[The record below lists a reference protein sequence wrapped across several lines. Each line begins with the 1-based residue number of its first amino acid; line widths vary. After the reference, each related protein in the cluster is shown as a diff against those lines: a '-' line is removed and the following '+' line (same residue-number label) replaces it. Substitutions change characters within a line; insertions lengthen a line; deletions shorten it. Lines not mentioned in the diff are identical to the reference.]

1 MRETS
6 SHEDL
11 FASDDE
17 EFAEVASQMDVS
29 VSQNQNG
36 PINWGVWASQESSDE
51 NSFEHFASQLTDSQ
65 LNGNTVA
72 GASHESFDDD
82 SFEHFASQLTDSQL
96 NGITE
101 VDVGDIQEVEQVGVT
116 SVTSPVRK
124 SMQTL
129 EL

>member
-6 SHEDL
+6 IHEDL

-65 LNGNTVA
+65 LNG
-72 GASHESFDDD
+72 
-82 SFEHFASQLTDSQL
+82 
-96 NGITE
+96 ITE

>member
-17 EFAEVASQMDVS
+17 EFSEVASQMDFS
-29 VSQNQNG
+29 ASQNQNG
-36 PINWGVWASQESSDE
+36 PTSWGVWASQESSDE
-51 NSFEHFASQLTDSQ
+51 
-65 LNGNTVA
+65 
-72 GASHESFDDD
+72 D
-82 SFEHFASQLTDSQL
+82 SFEHFASQLTESQL

-101 VDVGDIQEVEQVGVT
+101 VDASDIHEVEQVGVT